1 MVVGAT
7 LGGKTSALKV
17 LAGALEQL
25 HKEGEMEENKVGIH
39 IINPKSISMFQLYG
53 NFDPVSH
60 EWTDGVLPILYREQ
74 VFVCLMTRVEITG
87 LIFYRLGIVT
97 WCFVTNLALSHQ

>member
-17 LAGALEQL
+17 LAGALEML
-25 HKEGEMEENKVGIH
+25 HSQEQMEENKVGIH

-74 VFVCLMTRVEITG
+74 VCFICFEVEMCDQFIC
-87 LIFYRLGIVT
+87 FGI
-97 WCFVTNLALSHQ
+97 

>member
-25 HKEGEMEENKVGIH
+25 HKKGEMEENKVGIH

-74 VFVCLMTRVEITG
+74 VFVCLMRV
-87 LIFYRLGIVT
+87 
-97 WCFVTNLALSHQ
+97 

>member
-1 MVVGAT
+1 M
-7 LGGKTSALKV
+7 
-17 LAGALEQL
+17 LAGALEELYKNKQ
-25 HKEGEMEENKVGIH
+25 MEENKVGIH

-74 VFVCLMTRVEITG
+74 VSFKKIL
-87 LIFYRLGIVT
+87 
-97 WCFVTNLALSHQ
+97 LAMLTANNHVGDKSGGSC

>member
-1 MVVGAT
+1 MMLVRHGFMVVGAT
-7 LGGKTSALKV
+7 LGGKTSTLKV
-17 LAGALEQL
+17 LAGALEEL
-25 HKEGEMEENKVGIH
+25 HKNGQMDENKVGIH

-74 VFVCLMTRVEITG
+74 VS
-87 LIFYRLGIVT
+87 IFEFCVRRKIRDL
-97 WCFVTNLALSHQ
+97 